1 MFPLRDSTPSG
12 SVPIVTVCLIIV
24 NSVLWLYEVSLQDQ
38 LERFILEYGLIPLQF
53 VQAFRQGGGM
63 WSHVVAPL
71 VSSMFLHAGWMPVIV
86 NMWLR
91 WIFGDN
97 IEDRLG
103 HFKYLLFYLL
113 CGIGASLLHV
123 AFQPH
128 SKLPMVGASGAI
140 SGVLGAY
147 LISYPYARVHT
158 LLIIFVLIRFVEVPA
173 FLFLIF
179 WFILQLVA
187 GTSQLPA
194 RGEVGGVAYWAHMGG
209 FVVGIILLLIMP
221 KRSRR
226 RDRQTRRGVVFRL

>member
-24 NSVLWLYEVSLQDQ
+24 NSALWLYEVSLQNQ

-53 VQAFRQGGGM
+53 VQAFRSGGGM
-63 WSHVVAPL
+63 WSHAVAPL
-71 VSSMFLHAGWMPVIV
+71 VSSMFLHAGWMHVIV
-86 NMWLR
+86 NMWFL

-128 SKLPMVGASGAI
+128 SKLPMLGASGAI
-140 SGVLGAY
+140 SGILGAY
-147 LISYPYARVHT
+147 LISYPHARVHT

-187 GTSQLPA
+187 GTSQLAA

-221 KRSRR
+221 ERPQR
-226 RDRQTRRGVVFRL
+226 RDRQTRRGAVFRL